1 MSKSTL
7 SIWASIFFVGFI
19 AGYFVVVGLKYGVSP
34 DQIDILNFVLQHI
47 CTIEKNNQQVAYNC
61 SILVPL
67 GIILSIVAGSI
78 SVWIEA
84 NRIKNWKVGL
94 AIYVTGWIVGF
105 LYALS
110 NVK

>member
-19 AGYFVVVGLKYGVSP
+19 AGFFVVVGFKYGVSP
-34 DQIDILNFVLQHI
+34 DQIGILNVVLQHI
-47 CTIEKNNQQVAYNC
+47 CTIEKNNQQVVYNC
-61 SILVPL
+61 SIFVPL
-67 GIILSIVAGSI
+67 GIILSIVAGVASI
-78 SVWIEA
+78 WIEA
-84 NRIKNWKVGL
+84 NRIQNWKVGL
-94 AIYVTGWIVGF
+94 AIYVVGWVIGL

>member
-7 SIWASIFFVGFI
+7 SIWISIFFVGFI
-19 AGYFVVVGLKYGVSP
+19 AGFFVVVGLKYGVSP
-34 DQIDILNFVLQHI
+34 DQIDILNFILQHI

-61 SILVPL
+61 SIFVPL
-67 GIILSIVAGSI
+67 GIILSIIAGLA

-84 NRIKNWKVGL
+84 NRIQNWKVGL
-94 AIYVTGWIVGF
+94 VIYVIGWTVGF

-110 NVK
+110 TVK